1 MKLWLISRKDYDD
14 LNDYDIFTAFV
25 VAAET
30 SFKARAQASNHDHRN
45 HNIWLDARNS
55 LCTCIAESTKF
66 REPQVVLSSFNAG

>member
-1 MKLWLISRKDYDD
+1 MKLWLISRKDWDD
-14 LNDYDIFTAFV
+14 LSDYDIFTAFV

-55 LCTCIAESTKF
+55 LCTEISSSAKV
-66 REPQVVLSSFNAG
+66 REPQVVLASFHAG